1 MRYSTACSACRARR
15 RKCEVPI
22 PGGQCAYC
30 SAQNLACSRAGSII
44 QPKKSPTSPVPPAVV
59 SMDMT
64 MTRDMGH
71 VMSPTTTT
79 TATAMTLT
87 TGAAATTT
95 NTSPQIMGIS
105 PAAAVQDKALCFEL
119 VELYFK
125 YIHDQLHSLFHR
137 PSFMLDLHEGTAPLV
152 LVYGMMA
159 LSARFSSNHAFSGI
173 PPMARGEHFATEC
186 NLLLNLRDVSLTTSQ
201 ACVLLGAVSIVEG
214 EAGAETVYYAAACR
228 IANFLDLPNMPT
240 PDPLQ
245 REIHIRVYWSL
256 CMIDVWS
263 STGVNLP
270 LLMNRRH
277 DVPLPMNESTFLNM
291 SRASSNHFDFILSPN
306 REDSLI
312 AQNIK
317 LNSILMKVND
327 AIKTL
332 TSDASVTSIDE
343 TVSSLSQEL
352 EAWEVALPPSIRDTP
367 SNLHA
372 FASQGQGRIFIA
384 VHVSHYHFSQL
395 LFYQYLDEQ
404 QRFPASLTAQA
415 FARKCK
421 SNAASLSRIIDLA
434 NTTPGCD
441 CFFNMLGHIIV
452 VTSSVFI
459 HTLLFETDE
468 AEVAAARAQLE
479 RNFNSL
485 VPLRQYWPALEV
497 CFARLKTFHE
507 LCRKSTDH
515 TYRMDRWMLRFL
527 TEFARPID
535 EKEREEEGSV
545 DLDRWSIGNIGISP
559 ENWA

>member
-79 TATAMTLT
+79 TTATTMTLT
-87 TGAAATTT
+87 TAAAATTT

-245 REIHIRVYWSL
+245 REIHIR
-256 CMIDVWS
+256 
-263 STGVNLP
+263 G
-270 LLMNRRH
+270 RH
-277 DVPLPMNESTFLNM
+277 L
-291 SRASSNHFDFILSPN
+291 
-306 REDSLI
+306 
-312 AQNIK
+312 
-317 LNSILMKVND
+317 
-327 AIKTL
+327 
-332 TSDASVTSIDE
+332 
-343 TVSSLSQEL
+343 
-352 EAWEVALPPSIRDTP
+352 
-367 SNLHA
+367 
-372 FASQGQGRIFIA
+372 
-384 VHVSHYHFSQL
+384 
-395 LFYQYLDEQ
+395 
-404 QRFPASLTAQA
+404 
-415 FARKCK
+415 
-421 SNAASLSRIIDLA
+421 
-434 NTTPGCD
+434 
-441 CFFNMLGHIIV
+441 
-452 VTSSVFI
+452 
-459 HTLLFETDE
+459 
-468 AEVAAARAQLE
+468 
-479 RNFNSL
+479 L
-485 VPLRQYWPALEV
+485 VP
-497 CFARLKTFHE
+497 
-507 LCRKSTDH
+507 
-515 TYRMDRWMLRFL
+515 RWMLRFL